1 MLLRRTA
8 LLLLGS
14 LALAGAP
21 ASGQATDAPLKV
33 VASFS
38 ILADMVRQIGG
49 EHVELAALV
58 GPDGDAHVFE
68 PTPADAEKLARAQVL
83 VVNGLD
89 FESWLPRLVEASGF
103 AGTTVVASEGVRPR
117 GLDEAEDDH
126 AAHGE
131 AAEGHDHEHEHAADH
146 DHHHHGHQDPHAWQ
160 SLANGVIYARNIGRA
175 LAEADPVHADDY
187 RRATEAYASRLQD
200 LDAEVRA
207 EITVIPAERRK
218 VVTSHDAFGYFGDA
232 YGITFIAPVGRST
245 EAEPSAFDV
254 ARIIDQ
260 IRQEGISAVFV
271 ESIANTRMIEQ
282 IAQETGA
289 AIGGA
294 LYSDALTGPDGDAP
308 TYERM
313 FAWNARQL
321 ARAMAGS

>member
-1 MLLRRTA
+1 
-8 LLLLGS
+8 
-14 LALAGAP
+14 
-21 ASGQATDAPLKV
+21 V

-38 ILADMVRQIGG
+38 ILGDMVRQIGG
-49 EHVELAALV
+49 EHVELATLV
-58 GPDGDAHVFE
+58 GPDGDAHMFE
-68 PTPADAEKLARAQVL
+68 PTPADAEKLAGARLL

-117 GLDEAEDDH
+117 SLDEAE
-126 AAHGE
+126 
-131 AAEGHDHEHEHAADH
+131 EHEHAGDG
-146 DHHHHGHQDPHAWQ
+146 HHHGHHDPHAWQ
-160 SLANGVIYARNIGRA
+160 NLANGVIYARNIGRA
-175 LAEADPVHADDY
+175 LAEADPAHAEDY
-187 RRATEAYASRLQD
+187 RRASEAYASRLQD
-200 LDAEVRA
+200 LDGEVRA
-207 EITVIPAERRK
+207 GIAAIPAERRK

-260 IRQEGISAVFV
+260 IRQESISAVFV
-271 ESIANTRMIEQ
+271 ESISNTRMIEQ

-308 TYERM
+308 TYEKM
-313 FAWNARQL
+313 FAWNVLQL
-321 ARAMAGS
+321 TRAMAGS